1 MQIRTLVLRDPK
13 EVPGSLP
20 PLSRHKSERLA
31 TRYYLEFT
39 SRSGKPW
46 FQAPKR
52 EKKMGMFGRP
62 RLGRNSKAYLHHL
75 LFPKPTSFEYQ
86 EYDSQVS
93 S

>member
-62 RLGRNSKAYLHHL
+62 RLGRDSTICSSPNRQVLNIKNMTARYRHEYL
-75 LFPKPTSFEYQ
+75 
-86 EYDSQVS
+86 
-93 S
+93 